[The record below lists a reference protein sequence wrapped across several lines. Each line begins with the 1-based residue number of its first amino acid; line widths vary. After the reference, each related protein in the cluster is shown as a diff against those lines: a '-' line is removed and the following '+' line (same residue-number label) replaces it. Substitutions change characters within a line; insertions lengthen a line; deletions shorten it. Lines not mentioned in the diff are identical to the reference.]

1 MLDSFFLYGS
11 VPANAEF
18 GTFNVSR
25 VLVSYVVAAFASH
38 IALLLAYELTT
49 AQNLREK
56 RALHWGGALA
66 MGAGI
71 WSMHFIGM
79 LAYRMTMVV
88 EYEPWL
94 TLLSFLIAVGAA
106 YSALLIIAR
115 EQLSGLQILAAGT
128 VLGFAICG
136 MHYTGMAAMK
146 MDADLRYLPTRFA
159 LSVAIAV
166 AASCIAVWLAF
177 TLARRD
183 RPDRPA
189 LNIAAAL
196 VMGGAISGM
205 HYMGM
210 AAAVFIP
217 FADCRRDPNQT
228 FNTLAAVVIGSTALI
243 LLLANAVAAYRV
255 SRARFQLRD
264 SENKLRTIIESAL
277 DAIITID
284 DEGRITEWNAQA
296 ERTFGWSRAEAL
308 GQQMAAMIVPAAQ
321 REAHFTGMQR
331 FLKDGTTT
339 ILGRRIEMQAERR
352 YGSNFPVEMAVIAR
366 QVNGRCTFTAFIRDI
381 SAQKTAEAERD
392 ANIRALQVSNRDLDE
407 FAHIVSHDLKE
418 PLRGLHSQASF
429 LLEDLGNQ
437 LTPEEG
443 RRLSRMITIS
453 ERMQQLI
460 DNLLFFSR
468 LGREEMAFQSTDPTE
483 VVRDIAQMLEPFL
496 EERNAKIYVP
506 HATPIIW
513 CDRPRITEVF
523 RNLITN
529 AIKYNDKQQPT
540 VEVGFIRNA
549 ITPEGQKADAFY
561 IKDNGVGIAGEFH
574 EEIFRIFKRLNDQAA
589 GEQSGTGAGLT
600 FVKKII
606 EGHGG
611 RIWLDSEIG
620 KGTTFYFTIPKDRRS
635 GAKRAA

>member
-1 MLDSFFLYGS
+1 
-11 VPANAEF
+11 
-18 GTFNVSR
+18 
-25 VLVSYVVAAFASH
+25 
-38 IALLLAYELTT
+38 
-49 AQNLREK
+49 
-56 RALHWGGALA
+56 
-66 MGAGI
+66 
-71 WSMHFIGM
+71 
-79 LAYRMTMVV
+79 
-88 EYEPWL
+88 
-94 TLLSFLIAVGAA
+94 
-106 YSALLIIAR
+106 
-115 EQLSGLQILAAGT
+115 
-128 VLGFAICG
+128 
-136 MHYTGMAAMK
+136 
-146 MDADLRYLPTRFA
+146 
-159 LSVAIAV
+159 
-166 AASCIAVWLAF
+166 
-177 TLARRD
+177 
-183 RPDRPA
+183 
-189 LNIAAAL
+189 
-196 VMGGAISGM
+196 
-205 HYMGM
+205 
-210 AAAVFIP
+210 
-217 FADCRRDPNQT
+217 
-228 FNTLAAVVIGSTALI
+228 
-243 LLLANAVAAYRV
+243 
-255 SRARFQLRD
+255 
-264 SENKLRTIIESAL
+264 
-277 DAIITID
+277 
-284 DEGRITEWNAQA
+284 
-296 ERTFGWSRAEAL
+296 
-308 GQQMAAMIVPAAQ
+308 
-321 REAHFTGMQR
+321 MQR